1 METAIFLFNMKKLL
15 LVCLLFVAK
24 VSIGQVYQ
32 IMPQYGYEVKR
43 MSFDSTL
50 QIPTVCGVP
59 TLKSNV
65 TKKAAIAFDSCNN
78 RFYQYNPKT
87 AAWSYLGSGGSVSQ
101 DLQNV
106 TDVGATTTNTITA
119 YSFINGGWSNSSLNN
134 TYYGYS
140 TLVDGGTYYPVYDTS
155 EGYAFYIKTVKGL
168 PFISPSIHWNARD
181 QEIVDIS
188 IDSLLFMQPYDR
200 AKESISLQSQSTAS
214 SQFHRLFYPSTE
226 YTTQPIDTL
235 ATLAD
240 IRSTSGGGNGTVTSV
255 GSGYGLTGG
264 PITTSGTLVV
274 DTATLSSKY
283 ALKTEVRNGRFGND
297 TATVVMAKVHN
308 NSGTTLT
315 NGKVVFLATSGT
327 NSDAPS
333 VRLANNKNDSTSAN
347 TFGFVS
353 GTIADNDTGWVVLSG
368 KIEKLN
374 TSAFSN
380 GDIIYLDSVSGN
392 WTKTKP
398 VAPYHMV
405 YLGVVVKANAGN
417 GSIFVKCQNG
427 YELDEIHDVLING
440 KVNNQ
445 ILAYS
450 DTLKVWKNRN
460 IYSVVDTS
468 NVIATKS
475 NVALKV
481 NISDTASMLTNYAKT
496 SVVNTKLATSDTSVF
511 DRKSS
516 AAYSFKANNTSSTA
530 NVTDQYFR
538 DPSMQSYTG
547 TITWTGTT
555 APSGTSNFT
564 YNWTRV
570 GNLVTLNIQLNY
582 QTSGSALTQVLM
594 TLPTDCPTPK
604 VPTGLGVA
612 NDFLYGGVGYMNS
625 TLSTPGG
632 ISRAGLKVNA
642 AANGYEIIVITSS
655 STVRSVWAT
664 IQYFVN

>member
-1 METAIFLFNMKKLL
+1 
-15 LVCLLFVAK
+15 
-24 VSIGQVYQ
+24 
-32 IMPQYGYEVKR
+32 

-87 AAWSYLGSGGSVSQ
+87 AAWSYLGSGGGVSQ
-101 DLQNV
+101 DLQSV
-106 TDVGATTTNTITA
+106 TDIGATTTNTITA
-119 YSFINGGWSNSSLNN
+119 YNFINGGWSNSSLNN

-140 TLVDGGTYYPVYDTS
+140 TLVDGGTYYPVYDTA
-155 EGYAFYIKTVKGL
+155 EGYSFYIKTFKGL
-168 PFISPSIHWNARD
+168 PFVSPSIHWTARD
-181 QEIVDIS
+181 LEEVDIS
-188 IDSLLFMQPYDR
+188 VDSLLFKLPYDR
-200 AKESISLQSQSTAS
+200 AKESISLQSQSTAT
-214 SQFHRLFYPSTE
+214 SQFHRLFYPSTV
-226 YTTQPIDTL
+226 YTTQPVDTL

-240 IRSTSGGGNGTVTSV
+240 VRASSSGGTVTSV

-274 DTATLSSKY
+274 DTAILSGKY
-283 ALKTEVRNGRFGND
+283 ALKNEVQNGRFGND
-297 TATVVMAKVHN
+297 TATIVMAKVHN

-353 GTIADNDTGWVVLSG
+353 GSIANNDTGWVILSG

-380 GDIIYLDSVSGN
+380 GDVIYLDSISGQ

-398 VAPYHMV
+398 QAPYHMV

-427 YELDEIHDVLING
+427 YELDEIHDVQING
-440 KVNNQ
+440 KLNNQ
-445 ILAYS
+445 IIVYS
-450 DTLKVWKNRN
+450 DTSKVWKNRS

-468 NVIATKS
+468 NVIATKTNFANKVNISDTASMLTNYAKTSAVNLKVNISDTSTMLSKYLRKTDSATLS
-475 NVALKV
+475 NRINLKV

-496 SVVNTKLATSDTSVF
+496 SAVN
-511 DRKSS
+511 
-516 AAYSFKANNTSSTA
+516 
-530 NVTDQYFR
+530 
-538 DPSMQSYTG
+538 
-547 TITWTGTT
+547 
-555 APSGTSNFT
+555 
-564 YNWTRV
+564 
-570 GNLVTLNIQLNY
+570 
-582 QTSGSALTQVLM
+582 
-594 TLPTDCPTPK
+594 
-604 VPTGLGVA
+604 
-612 NDFLYGGVGYMNS
+612 
-625 TLSTPGG
+625 
-632 ISRAGLKVNA
+632 LKVNISDTA
-642 AANGYEIIVITSS
+642 SMLTNYVKKDTSCFYLINDATTTNLTATNTNLTYAVNANETYRIMVAGTCKNS
-655 STVRSVWAT
+655 STGGVKVAIAAPTGTNIRTVVSGGGATMGSAVTNQSLNSINTLSVSFSSGNNVEVQFRIEGVIVVGANSGSITLQYAAGTLGTAT
-664 IQYFVN
+664 IFNGTVMQLIKVKGL